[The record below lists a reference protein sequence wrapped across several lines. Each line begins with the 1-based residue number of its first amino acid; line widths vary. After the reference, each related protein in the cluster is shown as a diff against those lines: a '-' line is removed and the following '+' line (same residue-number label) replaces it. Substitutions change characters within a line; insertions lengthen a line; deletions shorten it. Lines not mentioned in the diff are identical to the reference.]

1 MSAYPQRSP
10 VEDHFPQQPSGSM
23 LACRSVDSKAVAIF
37 PFNLFHLRESG
48 YAINQNIHL
57 AAELWL
63 MALLYSSW
71 LSFEQVSD

>member
-1 MSAYPQRSP
+1 
-10 VEDHFPQQPSGSM
+10 M